1 MAAMVTSYIASEGSA
16 SNLETL
22 WSACGLETTIVTLTL
37 ACFIVIRGIVSKA
50 TQEEKKMIKQFR
62 ETTKVAQQD
71 LDNYEVITEPR
82 TSITK
87 PQSMPAERGS
97 QVGANRTNETPDVLT
112 RKVLSLLSPSV
123 FDISAAADFLK
134 ESVAELSH
142 PNSKRR
148 SEVLLTK
155 FFKACATR
163 PSRQSA
169 QVACQVYQATQDNV
183 EYTRGIYHAL
193 VCTMVRAGESEN
205 ADMILREMTLRNV
218 MPDLELYSAMI
229 RGSISQGDL
238 ERALQLLSSMQRRSV
253 KPDLPL
259 FQLVLDVCAQRLMPS
274 LVESILIDMGDSEV
288 SPSNATLAT
297 LIRLYGKCGD
307 LGAAYHLFRTYPE
320 KYGFTLNS
328 QAYSS
333 LISACIAD
341 GDVSGAR
348 DIYQQM
354 VRSGCSSDAA
364 SYQALLPGLLQ
375 DGKLDQAASLID
387 DAVSCGNE
395 KLLPKSALE
404 LFLRQAVRRQRGSE
418 LAVPVLQH
426 MQKAGISISQHVV
439 DSVRECA
446 DC

>member
-1 MAAMVTSYIASEGSA
+1 MTAMATSLIASEGSFF
-16 SNLETL
+16 NLRTL
-22 WSACGLETTIVTLTL
+22 WSAFGFEMTIVTLTV
-37 ACFIVIRGIVSKA
+37 ACFIVIRGIVSKGM
-50 TQEEKKMIKQFR
+50 QEEQKLIKQFS

-71 LDNYEVITEPR
+71 LKNSEVITETTTLKSKNQNVSR
-82 TSITK
+82 D
-87 PQSMPAERGS
+87 
-97 QVGANRTNETPDVLT
+97 GANRVNEAPDVLT
-112 RKVLSLLSPSV
+112 QKMLSLLSPNAS
-123 FDISAAADFLK
+123 FDLSAAADLLK
-134 ESVAELSH
+134 ESITELAR

-148 SEVLLTK
+148 SELLLTK
-155 FFKACATR
+155 FFRACATR

-169 QVACQVYQATQDNV
+169 QVAWQVYQATQDNV

-205 ADMILREMTLRNV
+205 ADMILREMTLQNV

-229 RGSISQGDL
+229 RGNISQGNL
-238 ERALQLLSSMQRRSV
+238 ERALQLLSSMQRRGV
-253 KPDLPL
+253 RPDLPL
-259 FQLVLDVCAQRLMPS
+259 FQLVLDFCAQREMPS
-274 LVESILIDMGDSEV
+274 LVESILIDMEDSEV

-320 KYGFTLNS
+320 KYGFVLNT
-328 QAYSS
+328 QAHSS
-333 LISACIAD
+333 LISACVAD

-354 VRSGCSSDAA
+354 IRSGCSGDAA
-364 SYQALLPGLLQ
+364 TYQSLLPSLLQ
-375 DGKLDQAASLID
+375 DGELDQAASLID

-395 KLLPKSALE
+395 KLLPTSALE

-426 MQKAGISISQHVV
+426 MQKAGISISQRVLDSMGDCV
-439 DSVRECA
+439 DC
-446 DC
+446 